1 MGPARH
7 VPDVPHEAKR
17 ASIACRS
24 MAPRHFAFVPASRV
38 INATGCLGP
47 TVELIVRLFCRAPT
61 LSYTK
66 QLESRV
72 AQLEDALTKLRA
84 TQSSSEAAELRKGS
98 SPAST
103 AASASPSV
111 PYRIAEEDEGSEQ
124 DLAQDFEGLK
134 VENDGRI
141 SFHGPTSL
149 FQLPGGMLPESSST
163 AHLAGEIGARKER
176 LINNAWR
183 ERAFEQLAAMPEP
196 FQYLLDSH
204 WCWIQPLFN
213 FVYRPAFTRSSS
225 LYTPYILCLSG
236 DH

>member
-1 MGPARH
+1 
-7 VPDVPHEAKR
+7 
-17 ASIACRS
+17 
-24 MAPRHFAFVPASRV
+24 MA
-38 INATGCLGP
+38 
-47 TVELIVRLFCRAPT
+47 
-61 LSYTK
+61 
-66 QLESRV
+66 
-72 AQLEDALTKLRA
+72 KLRVVQ
-84 TQSSSEAAELRKGS
+84 TSSEATATEQRKGS

-103 AASASPSV
+103 IGSSASPSV
-111 PYRIAEEDEGSEQ
+111 PYQIAEEEEGNDQ

-149 FQLPGGMLPESSST
+149 FQLPSGVLPESSST

-183 ERAFEQLAAMPEP
+183 ERAFEQLATMPEP

-225 LYTPYILCLSG
+225 LYTPPGGMRHCLSA
-236 DH
+236 D